1 MSNNVKSPC
10 CNPSCPR
17 GRGQLY
23 NPKGMALHL
32 RNSVECRGHISFE
45 NIDRAHD
52 RLNLSVQGYV
62 DLSQS
67 YHLDGYAFNDDDIEA
82 NAPTVSHTTEQ
93 RSMVKLMK
101 LLDDMEAPDFAVES
115 IIKWAQTALSE
126 GFDFRPKRKSRR
138 DGNLVDVLTII
149 HSRVRLYVP

>member
-1 MSNNVKSPC
+1 
-10 CNPSCPR
+10 
-17 GRGQLY
+17 
-23 NPKGMALHL
+23 
-32 RNSVECRGHISFE
+32 
-45 NIDRAHD
+45 
-52 RLNLSVQGYV
+52 LNLSVQGYV

-101 LLDDMEAPDFAVES
+101 LLDDMEAPDFAVEL
-115 IIKWAQTALSE
+115 IIKWAQMALSE

-149 HSRVRLYVP
+149 HSRVRLHVP